1 MLLDL
6 LFKVK
11 RNILPIMRGGGANSF
26 VYIMLQEH
34 FYQGCIKGR

>member
-11 RNILPIMRGGGANSF
+11 RNILPIMRGGGNSF
-26 VYIMLQEH
+26 VHIMLQEH
-34 FYQGCIKGR
+34 FYQGCIKAR

>member
-11 RNILPIMRGGGANSF
+11 RNILPVMGGNSF
-26 VYIMLQEH
+26 VHIMLQEH